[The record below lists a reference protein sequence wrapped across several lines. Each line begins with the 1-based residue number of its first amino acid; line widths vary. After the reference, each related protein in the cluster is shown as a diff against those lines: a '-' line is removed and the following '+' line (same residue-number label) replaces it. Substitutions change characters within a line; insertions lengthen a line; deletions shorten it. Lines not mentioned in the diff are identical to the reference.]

1 VLIMG
6 ISQSDARDEEEA
18 QDLLGSPYTL
28 KFAIGQVSIR
38 LPLDWRPLPML
49 ALVLSFVPWMFPF
62 FLITVVA
69 FTKYWFWCMCAFGII
84 LTSLVISEVTLK
96 PLIAQPR
103 PSTSACRHPDGSMGN
118 GMPSGHVLMW
128 QSVSMWFLIES
139 VTTFSGDVEVFA
151 VVPNVVLMLAI
162 PWSRVYHGDHT
173 WVQVFVS
180 FVAGT
185 AIGVAAFFVCMT
197 FPDQHDLAKENPLV
211 YIDPRQVLWIR
222 RAGPKNPLL
231 RAHPVFV
238 P

>member
-49 ALVLSFVPWMFPF
+49 ALVLSFVPWMLPLF
-62 FLITVVA
+62 FITVIA
-69 FTKYWFWCMCAFGII
+69 FTKYWFWGTYAFGII

-96 PLIAQPR
+96 PLIGQPR
-103 PSTSACRHPDGSMGN
+103 PSTSACRHHDGSMGN

-128 QSVSMWFLIES
+128 QSVSIWFLIES
-139 VTTFSGDVEVFA
+139 VTTFSGVVEVFA
-151 VVPNVVLMLAI
+151 VVLNVVLMLAI

-180 FVAGT
+180 FVLGT
-185 AIGVAAFFVCMT
+185 AIGVAAFFVGMT
-197 FPDQHDLAKENPLV
+197 FPDHQDLAKESPLLD
-211 YIDPRQVLWIR
+211 IGSMQVVWSR
-222 RAGPKNPLL
+222 RAGL
-231 RAHPVFV
+231 RAHHVFN